1 MTPYEVGLLT
11 PYEFKVMLEEWNKL
25 QQNQAE
31 LQRNVILNAIVNAN
45 RKKNTKVIDLFEKKS
60 IKKSREEIKIE
71 REELFSENPFAR

>member
-1 MTPYEVGLLT
+1 MLT
-11 PYEFKVMLEEWNKL
+11 PYEFKLMMEEWNVL

-60 IKKSREEIKIE
+60 IKKSKEEIKIE